1 MITGIFNA
9 KIKYA
14 NLIKDGYTDQIVLK
28 LEIEST
34 EGLACLTFS
43 VNDLIKIFS
52 VLEIENFNEII
63 GQPCLVL
70 INDGII
76 KDIGNFMFRHYDF
89 IKEPLKAESQDWVFN
104 DPIRLKIYE
113 EFDK

>member
-9 KIKYA
+9 KIEQADLVK
-14 NLIKDGYTDQIVLK
+14 NIDTDKIILR
-28 LEIEST
+28 LEIKST
-34 EGLACLTFS
+34 EGVAWLTFS
-43 VNDLIKIFS
+43 VDDLIKIFS
-52 VLEIENFNEII
+52 ILEIENFDEII

-70 INDGII
+70 INDGIM

-89 IKEPLKAESQDWVFN
+89 IKEPLKEESKYWVLN

-113 EFDK
+113 

>member
-9 KIKYA
+9 KIRQA
-14 NLIKDGYTDQIVLK
+14 DLIKNIDTDKIILR

-34 EGLACLTFS
+34 EGVALLTFS
-43 VNDLIKIFS
+43 VDDLIKVFS
-52 VLEIENFNEII
+52 ILEIKNFDEII

-70 INDGII
+70 INDGVM

-89 IKEPLKAESQDWVFN
+89 IKEPLKEESEYWVFN

-113 EFDK
+113 

>member
-9 KIKYA
+9 KIKQA
-14 NLIKDGYTDQIVLK
+14 NLIKDIDTNKIVLK

-34 EGLACLTFS
+34 AGIACLTFS
-43 VNDLIKIFS
+43 ANDLIKIFS
-52 VLEIENFNEII
+52 ILEIENFYDII
-63 GQPCLVL
+63 GQPCVVL

-76 KDIGNFMFRHYDF
+76 KDIGNFMFRHYDVQ
-89 IKEPLKAESQDWVFN
+89 EPLKEESQYWVFN

-113 EFDK
+113 

>member
-1 MITGIFNA
+1 MTTGIFNA
-9 KIKYA
+9 KIKRA
-14 NLIKDGYTDQIVLK
+14 NLIKDIDTNKIILK
-28 LEIEST
+28 LEIKST
-34 EGLACLTFS
+34 AGTACLTFS

-52 VLEIENFNEII
+52 ILEIENFDEII

-70 INDGII
+70 INDGIM

-89 IKEPLKAESQDWVFN
+89 IKEPLEEESKYWVFN

-113 EFDK
+113 

>member
-9 KIKYA
+9 KIKQA
-14 NLIKDGYTDQIVLK
+14 DLVKNIDTDKIILI
-28 LEIEST
+28 LEIKST
-34 EGLACLTFS
+34 EGVAWLTFS
-43 VNDLIKIFS
+43 VDDLIKIFS
-52 VLEIENFNEII
+52 ILEIENFDEII

-70 INDGII
+70 INDGIM

-89 IKEPLKAESQDWVFN
+89 IKEPLKEESKYWVLN

-113 EFDK
+113 